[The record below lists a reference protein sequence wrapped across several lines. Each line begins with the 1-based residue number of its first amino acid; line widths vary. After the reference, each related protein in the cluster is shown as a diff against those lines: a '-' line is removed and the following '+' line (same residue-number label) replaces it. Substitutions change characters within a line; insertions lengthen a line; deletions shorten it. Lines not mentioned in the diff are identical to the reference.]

1 MNRLNLYS
9 QILKNMGGRYFLFR
23 ASYEMQRKSGLLRF
37 RYPVNY
43 TLQKFFSLEEWK
55 EKALPF
61 FFDSSKEVSFSR
73 VHTDNLASDFHR
85 VVKGECC
92 FFSSA
97 WYDLGTDYDWVTNP
111 DTNYKYDVS

>member
-55 EKALPF
+55 E
-61 FFDSSKEVSFSR
+61 
-73 VHTDNLASDFHR
+73 
-85 VVKGECC
+85 
-92 FFSSA
+92 
-97 WYDLGTDYDWVTNP
+97 
-111 DTNYKYDVS
+111 

>member
-97 WYDLGTDYDWVTNP
+97 WYDLDAP
-111 DTNYKYDVS
+111 I

>member
-43 TLQKFFSLEEWK
+43 TLQKFFSLEAWK
-55 EKALPF
+55 EKALDVYKRQVVAVEIF
-61 FFDSSKEVSFSR
+61 VSLLLK
-73 VHTDNLASDFHR
+73 NLLSLTVR
-85 VVKGECC
+85 
-92 FFSSA
+92 
-97 WYDLGTDYDWVTNP
+97 
-111 DTNYKYDVS
+111 